1 MQPNLHPYFEK
12 QLKYGRNDA
21 RQLEITKCSGG
32 ARGISPLRTIY
43 TPNMW
48 GEMDLSHQNFH
59 YCLCWWRNSWFQS
72 CRRWNMFLPRWIFG
86 LTGKWEHSWQL
97 LCAFGWQ
104 FPNAKSLPGFW
115 KDVHGI
121 PSTTDSTAFLFSL
134 PRSRDCC
141 SMFAV
146 LQIKNLLLKYGVFE
160 LQLGVTA
167 L

>member
-1 MQPNLHPYFEK
+1 MKHLFIWCSKREFAFT
-12 QLKYGRNDA
+12 ND
-21 RQLEITKCSGG
+21 L
-32 ARGISPLRTIY
+32 Y
-43 TPNMW
+43 TNMW

-59 YCLCWWRNSWFQS
+59 YCLRWWRNSWFQS

-104 FPNAKSLPGFW
+104 FPNAKSLPGFC